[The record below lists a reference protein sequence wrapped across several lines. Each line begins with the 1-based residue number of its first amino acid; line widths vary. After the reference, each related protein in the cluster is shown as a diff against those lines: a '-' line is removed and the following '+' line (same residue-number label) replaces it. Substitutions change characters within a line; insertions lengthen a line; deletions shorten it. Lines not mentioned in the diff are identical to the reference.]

1 MRKELWT
8 AKRRKGHKM
17 KTKFYCAV
25 SFAIGGISGFLFANH
40 VLKEKYDKIVEEEVE
55 SIKASFR
62 KYQIDQEAEKESEE
76 EIEAIKQEYEELVDN
91 LGYGTISEDTVE
103 ESPEPNENE
112 VHHMII
118 SEDQFGKIE
127 DYETITLLLLQ
138 DGVMVD
144 DDYDRMSD
152 EEIQWA
158 IGDVDLKAF
167 AKSDAE
173 TMYIRNNRIKVYY
186 EIVKDDQTYAEVVQ
200 SKPYLA
206 W

>member
-1 MRKELWT
+1 
-8 AKRRKGHKM
+8 M
-17 KTKFYCAV
+17 KTTIHCAV
-25 SFAIGGISGFLFANH
+25 SFAIGGISGFLLADH
-40 VLKEKYDKIVEEEVE
+40 ILKEKYEKRVEEEVE
-55 SIKASFR
+55 SVKSSLR
-62 KYQIDQEAEKESEE
+62 KYRTDPKEEASEE
-76 EIEAIKQEYEELVDN
+76 EVEAVKQEYEELVDN
-91 LGYGTISEDTVE
+91 LGYDTISDEMIE
-103 ESPEPNENE
+103 EVPEPDTNE
-112 VHHMII
+112 VNHMII
-118 SEDQFGKIE
+118 SEEQFGQIE
-127 DYETITLLLLQ
+127 DYETITLLYLQ

-173 TMYIRNNRIKVYY
+173 SMYIRNNRIKVYY
-186 EIVKDDQTYAEVVQ
+186 EIVKDDQTYAEVIQ

>member
-1 MRKELWT
+1 
-8 AKRRKGHKM
+8 M

-40 VLKEKYDKIVEEEVE
+40 VLKKKYDKIVEEEVE

-62 KYQIDQEAEKESEE
+62 KYQIDQESEE
-76 EIEAIKQEYEELVDN
+76 EIEAVKQEYEELVDN
-91 LGYGTISEDTVE
+91 LGYSTISEDMVE

-158 IGDVDLKAF
+158 VGDVDLKAF

>member
-76 EIEAIKQEYEELVDN
+76 EIEAVKQEYEELVDN
-91 LGYGTISEDTVE
+91 LGYSTISEDMVE

>member
-1 MRKELWT
+1 
-8 AKRRKGHKM
+8 M

-76 EIEAIKQEYEELVDN
+76 EIEAVKQEYEELVDN
-91 LGYGTISEDTVE
+91 LGYDTISEDMIE
-103 ESPEPNENE
+103 EIPEPNENE

-186 EIVKDDQTYAEVVQ
+186 EIVKDDQTYAEIVQ